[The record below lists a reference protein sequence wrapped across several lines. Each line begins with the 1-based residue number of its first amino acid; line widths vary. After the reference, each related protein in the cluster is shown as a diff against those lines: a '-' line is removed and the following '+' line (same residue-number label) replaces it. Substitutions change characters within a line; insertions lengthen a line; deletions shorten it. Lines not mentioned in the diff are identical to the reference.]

1 MSLFGTLQM
10 TGNTLQAMQVGLHV
24 AGNNIANA
32 NSPGF
37 IREEVLYAPAPV
49 QKRGNLVLGL
59 GVEIAGIVQKVD
71 SFLADRLRDAAGD
84 TASAE
89 VQDKAYKDLENLL
102 GALDGETSLSSQLS
116 DFFGSI
122 KKITDPTGAEPLSL
136 RNLAILQGKTL
147 AQNISQ
153 LDRRVLDLRD
163 QLNTQVEQTGA
174 AINELTFTIQQLNV
188 RISAIEGGGAG
199 ASEAGA
205 LRTQRQNAVADLS
218 KLVGVTTNEQ
228 PSGGI
233 SVAVGGEFLVF
244 EGIRR
249 EVAVVSDTIDGLPSA
264 EVQFADTRS
273 PLELNSGKLAGLV
286 KARDDIAGNFHDTLG
301 EFTGTLIYEFNKLY
315 SQGQGLTGFKS
326 LTSQNGVSDPNAPL
340 DAAGLPFTPTDGS
353 FKIIVRDKNSGVSE
367 QTEIKI
373 ELGGVDGDTTLN
385 DLAAQL
391 NAVDGISA
399 SVGSDG
405 RLTISADGAGT
416 DFSFQ
421 MDDKEATSGE
431 IDANQANES
440 GILAALGLNTF
451 FTGDSAL
458 NIAVNQTLSGI
469 SGASYFAA
477 SRSGIGNDL
486 NNALELERFFD
497 RPLNALEGATLA
509 SRYDQLANELT
520 QGSTVA
526 GSVLEGYQAFE
537 ATLDGEFQAI
547 SGVNLDEEA
556 INMITLQRIYQASAR
571 LVRTISEMLDVLVNL

>member
-102 GALDGETSLSSQLS
+102 GALDGETSLNAQLS
-116 DFFGSI
+116 EFFGSI

-153 LDRRVLDLRD
+153 LDRRVLDLRS

-174 AINELTFTIQQLNV
+174 AINELTSTIQQLNI

-199 ASEAGA
+199 ASQAGA
-205 LRTQRQNAVADLS
+205 LRTQRQNAVAELS

-249 EVAVVSDTIDGLPSA
+249 EVAVVSDTVDGLQQS
-264 EVQFADTRS
+264 EVQFADTQS
-273 PLELNSGKLAGLV
+273 SLELNSGKLAGLV
-286 KARDDIAGNFHDTLG
+286 KARDDIAGNFHDALN

-315 SQGQGLTGFKS
+315 SQGQGITGFQS

-340 DAAGLPFTPTDGS
+340 DAAGLPFTPTDGF
-353 FKIIVRDKNSGVSE
+353 FKIIVRDKNSNVSE
-367 QTEIKI
+367 ETDITI
-373 ELGGVDGDTTLN
+373 NLGGVDGDTTLN

-405 RLTISADGAGT
+405 RLTISADSSGT
-416 DFSFQ
+416 DFSFKL
-421 MDDKEATSGE
+421 DIDESTTGEVEAKQ
-431 IDANQANES
+431 DNES

-458 NIAVNQTLSGI
+458 NISVNQKLNGI
-469 SGASYFAA
+469 AGASYFAA
-477 SRSGIGNDL
+477 SRGGIGNDL

-497 RPLNALEGATLA
+497 RPLDSLEGASLA

>member
-84 TASAE
+84 TSSAE

-102 GALDGETSLSSQLS
+102 GALDSERSLSSQLS
-116 DFFGSI
+116 EFFGAI
-122 KKITDPTGAEPLSL
+122 KKITESGAEPRSVQS
-136 RNLAILQGKTL
+136 LAIGQGKIL
-147 AQNISQ
+147 AQNIGQ
-153 LDRRVLDLRD
+153 LDRRVLDLRS

-174 AINELTFTIQQLNV
+174 AINELTSTIQQLNI

-199 ASEAGA
+199 NSEAGA

-218 KLVGVTTNEQ
+218 KLVGITTNEQ

-249 EVAVVSDTIDGLPSA
+249 EVAVVSDTVDGLQQS
-264 EVQFADTRS
+264 EVQFADTQS
-273 PLELNSGKLAGLV
+273 TLELNSGKLAGLV
-286 KARDDIAGNFHDTLG
+286 KARDDIAGNFHDSLN

-315 SQGQGLTGFKS
+315 SQGQGITGFQS
-326 LTSQNGVSDPNAPL
+326 LTSQNGVTDPDAPL
-340 DAAGLPFTPTDGS
+340 DSAGLPFTPTDGS
-353 FKIIVRDKNSGVSE
+353 FKIIVRDKNSKVSE
-367 QTEIKI
+367 ETNITINLK
-373 ELGGVDGDTTLN
+373 GVDGDTTLN
-385 DLAAQL
+385 GLAAQL

-416 DFSFQ
+416 DFSFRL
-421 MDDKEATSGE
+421 DDDEPANGE
-431 IDANQANES
+431 VKAKQDNES

-458 NIAVNQTLSGI
+458 NISVNQKLNGI
-469 SGASYFAA
+469 AGASYFAA
-477 SRSGIGNDL
+477 SRGGIGNDS
-486 NNALELERFFD
+486 NNALELENFFS
-497 RPLNALEGATLA
+497 RPLESLEGASLA
-509 SRYDQLANELT
+509 TRYDQLANELT

-537 ATLDGEFQAI
+537 ATLDAEFQAI